1 MLTLRKE
8 GHPGRAARQGLLM
21 RSGQGEQG
29 TQCGA
34 SGFKKHQLLPCRG
47 CCVQPVTGSRVRVEP
62 SAHSH
67 RDWARREHVPLI
79 SKGLELLSEALQDH

>member
-8 GHPGRAARQGLLM
+8 GHPGRAAGQGLLM

-34 SGFKKHQLLPCRG
+34 SGFKKHQLLSCGG
-47 CCVQPVTGSRVRVEP
+47 CCVQPVKGSRVTVEP
-62 SAHSH
+62 PAHSH
-67 RDWARREHVPLI
+67 EDWARREHVPLT
-79 SKGLELLSEALQDH
+79 SKGLELVNEALQDH